1 MKGSRPSCCLL
12 LNRIGGFTGGK
23 ISTKTPDKRKICI
36 CSANT
41 FLIRMSLSLT
51 SHYSSGLA
59 DGVFNAVIRI
69 WDSTGLAVV
78 AIVA

>member
-1 MKGSRPSCCLL
+1 MLPFAEQGRGLS
-12 LNRIGGFTGGK
+12 GGK

-51 SHYSSGLA
+51 SHYSGGLA
-59 DGVFNAVIRI
+59 DGVLLPLLGYETA
-69 WDSTGLAVV
+69 LA
-78 AIVA
+78 